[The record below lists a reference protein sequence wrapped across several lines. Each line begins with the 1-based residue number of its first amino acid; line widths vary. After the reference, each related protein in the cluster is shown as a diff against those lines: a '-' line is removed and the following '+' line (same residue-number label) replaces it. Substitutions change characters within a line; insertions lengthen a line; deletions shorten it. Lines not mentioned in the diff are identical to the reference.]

1 MRRRWGR
8 VVGLGCLLLVGTMW
22 GAQPDEVRTIL
33 GRCVIANTQPHLAT
47 AVSAF
52 ETMNYFPALGN
63 GNLMVTLSGTPERL
77 TFHLGKTDFWR
88 DKCRDKKWWQSGN
101 VLTGYVN
108 VLVPDLAGA
117 TFQQSVDLYHAEA
130 STVLTKAEKVV
141 ALRSVVPHEAENLLV
156 NTIENRGKQP
166 IALRIETCTD
176 QFVNRAEPFEV
187 AAGVDE
193 KDPALAWTTRKTHV
207 PPDYNDFGSCEFRMW
222 VAVATRL
229 FDAQC
234 QTQIDNTVNYDAN
247 DLQVKSAQLFTLE
260 PGRSLLVVTK
270 VHSTGI
276 PVTMNPADPR
286 PAALEAVKA
295 LSREQVQEQIQKHRA
310 WWDGYWHKSYV
321 RLDAE
326 PIIERTYYGALYVL
340 GCSTRVGKYP
350 VGCNGFPVNDE
361 VPWGGDYHWNYN
373 NEALYYGAYSANRI
387 EQTEPYDRTVLEA
400 NTFGRMQAKA
410 GKVAGTL
417 FFMATAPGHLNEAII
432 LGQKTHAVE
441 ASLNLIERY
450 YSTYDLE
457 WAKSMYP
464 FFKDVAA
471 YWDQDL
477 EKNKETRPNGTPR
490 YVIVDSKPME
500 GPTVDT
506 YNGITGLAFLRRF
519 YRGMID
525 LTQDLTA
532 SGYNTGYT
540 EKDIAR
546 WKDFLANLAE
556 YPMSYAY
563 GRRVFAWGEVT
574 LNPLLTEQDWVLYPV
589 FPGEQVG
596 LASNPWLLAVARN
609 TLAIKPQYYVEWL
622 NNPPQIF
629 SIAARLAGH
638 PPEVIERCRTYFS
651 KVGVNNFR
659 SGGGNVEGAGVAEG
673 INAMLL
679 QSHEGFLRLF
689 PCWHH
694 PEAKF
699 ATIRAAGA
707 FLVSAE
713 ARGGVCQPI
722 TIMSEKGR
730 PCSVLNPWPGKTVVV
745 QDTAGG
751 AVDVKVED
759 RSCGQICTFATQ
771 AGKTYTVAPK
781 DGLPAPAPYW
791 NAALYK
797 PVTASSNFKPEKE
810 KDNWDAAKLTDGVRI
825 NTRVGHRGWTSALFD
840 DAKHTEWVQVDLGQ
854 AVSAKAIQLWP
865 LDHGDA
871 WQNTHCS
878 EPFVE
883 STEIDQSYDGFPL
896 DFHIL
901 VSQDGKAWD
910 ELVKMTSFRRPAV
923 GPDDSDRK
931 TKDVTGPERFDFEPR
946 SFRYVKVESTRLRKT
961 RYFGKYA
968 MQLAEIE
975 VVRGEPAP
983 ASAPASAPAPAA
995 APTTKPK

>member
-1 MRRRWGR
+1 MNRSWCR
-8 VVGLGCLLLVGTMW
+8 VLGVGCLLWAGRVW
-22 GAQPDEVRTIL
+22 GAAQPAQPDEVRTIL
-33 GRCVIANTQPHLAT
+33 NRCVIANTQPRLAG
-47 AVSAF
+47 AVSPF

-63 GNLMVTLSGTPERL
+63 GNLMVTLSGTPDRL

-88 DKCRDKKWWQSGN
+88 DKCRDQKWWQSGN
-101 VLTGYVN
+101 VLAGYVN
-108 VLVPDLAGA
+108 VLLTDMAGA
-117 TFQQSVDLYHAEA
+117 TFQQSVDLYRAE
-130 STVLTKAEKVV
+130 STTVLTKADRVV
-141 ALRSVVPHEAENLLV
+141 ALRSVVPHESENLLV

-166 IALRIETCTD
+166 VALRIETCAD

-193 KDPALAWTTRKTHV
+193 KDPALAWTTRKTQV
-207 PPDYNDFGSCEFRMW
+207 PPDHNDFGSSEFRMW
-222 VAVATRL
+222 AAVVTRL

-234 QTQIDNTVNYDAN
+234 QTQIDNTINYDAN

-270 VHSTGI
+270 VHSTGLPI
-276 PVTMNPADPR
+276 TMNPATPL
-286 PAALEAVKA
+286 PPALETIKA
-295 LSREQVQEQIQKHRA
+295 LSREQVLEQVQKHRT
-310 WWDGYWHKSYV
+310 WWDVYWHKSYV

-326 PIIERTYYGALYVL
+326 PIIERTYYGAMYVL
-340 GCSTRVGKYP
+340 GCCTRVGQYP

-373 NEALYYGAYSANRI
+373 NEALYYGAYSANRV
-387 EQTEPYDRTVLEA
+387 EQSEPYDQTVLEA
-400 NTFGRMQAKA
+400 NVFGRAQAKA
-410 GKVAGTL
+410 AKAPGTL
-417 FFMATAPGHLNEAII
+417 FFMATAPGHLNEAIT
-432 LGQKTHAVE
+432 LGQRTHAVE
-441 ASLNLIERY
+441 ASMNLIQRY
-450 YSTYDLE
+450 YLTYDLE

-477 EKNKETRPNGTPR
+477 EKNKELRPNGTPR

-506 YNGITGLAFLRRF
+506 YNSITALAFVRRF

-525 LTQDLTA
+525 LTEDLNA
-532 SGYNTGYT
+532 AGYKTGHT
-540 EKDIAR
+540 EKDVAR
-546 WKDFLANLAE
+546 WKDFVANLAE

-563 GRRVFAWGEVT
+563 GRKVFAWGEVT

-589 FPGEQVG
+589 YPAEQVG
-596 LASNPWLLAVARN
+596 LGTNPGLLATARN

-622 NNPPQIF
+622 NNPPQVF
-629 SIAARLAGH
+629 SIAARLAEH
-638 PPEVIERCRTYFS
+638 PPQVIERCRAYFS
-651 KVGVNNFR
+651 KVGVNSFR

-679 QSHEGFLRLF
+679 QSHEGYLRLF

-699 ATIRAAGA
+699 VTIRGAGA

-713 ARGGVCQPI
+713 KKGGVCQPI
-722 TIMSEKGR
+722 TVISEKGR

-745 QDTAGG
+745 QDTPGG
-751 AVDVKVED
+751 EVKVTVED
-759 RSCGQICTFATQ
+759 KPFGQICTFATQ
-771 AGKTYTVAPK
+771 AGKTYTVTAK
-781 DGLPAPAPYW
+781 DGLPGPAPYW

-797 PVTASSNFKPEKE
+797 PVTASTSFKPEKE
-810 KDNWDAAKLTDGVRI
+810 KDNWDVAKLTDGTRI
-825 NTRVGHRGWTSALFD
+825 NTRVGHRGWTSALYD
-840 DAKHTEWVQVDLGQ
+840 DAKHAEWVQVDLGQ
-854 AVSAKAIQLWP
+854 SVSAQAIQLWP

-896 DFHIL
+896 DFRIA
-901 VSQDGKAWD
+901 VSEDGKAWD
-910 ELVKMTSFRRPAV
+910 EVAKRDRYRRPAV

-931 TKDVTGPERFDFEPR
+931 AKDVTGPERFDFKPR
-946 SFRYVKVESTRLRKT
+946 SFRYVKVEATRLRKT

-968 MQLAEIE
+968 MQLAEVE
-975 VVRGEPAP
+975 VVRTDA
-983 ASAPASAPAPAA
+983 
-995 APTTKPK
+995 KP

>member
-1 MRRRWGR
+1 MRRSWCC
-8 VVGLGCLLLVGTMW
+8 VLAVGCLLATARVW
-22 GAQPDEVRTIL
+22 SAQPDELRTIL
-33 GRCVIANTQPHLAT
+33 NRCVIANTQPH
-47 AVSAF
+47 AVNTVSTF
-52 ETMNYFPALGN
+52 ETMNFFPAMGN
-63 GNLMVTLSGTPERL
+63 GSLMVTLSGVPERL

-88 DKCRDKKWWQSGN
+88 DRCRDKKWWQSGN
-101 VLTGYVN
+101 VLAGYLN
-108 VLVPDLAGA
+108 VVLPDMAGA
-117 TFQQSVDLYHAEA
+117 TFQQSVDLVRADTD
-130 STVLTKAEKVV
+130 TVLTKAERVIGI
-141 ALRSVVPHEAENLLV
+141 RSTVPHESDNLLL

-166 IALRIETCTD
+166 IVLRIETCAN

-193 KDPALAWTTRKTHV
+193 KDPALAWTMRKTHV
-207 PPDYNDFGSCEFRMW
+207 PADYNDFGSCAFRMW
-222 VAVATRL
+222 ATVVTRL

-247 DLQVKSAQLFTLE
+247 DLEVKASQLFTLE

-286 PAALEAVKA
+286 PAAVEALKA
-295 LSREQVQEQIQKHRA
+295 LTREQVQEETKKHRT

-326 PIIERTYYGALYVL
+326 PVIERTYYGAMYVL
-340 GCSTRVGKYP
+340 GCCTRVGKYP
-350 VGCNGFPVNDE
+350 VGCNGFPVNDD

-373 NEALYYGAYSANRI
+373 NEALFYGVYSANRI
-387 EQTEPYDRTVLEA
+387 EQSEPYDRTVLEA
-400 NTFGRMQAKA
+400 NVFGRMQAKA
-410 GKVAGTL
+410 AKVAGTL
-417 FFMATAPGHLNEAII
+417 FFMATAPGHLNEPVI
-432 LGQKTHAVE
+432 LGQRTHAVE
-441 ASLNLIERY
+441 ASMNLIQRY
-450 YSTYDLE
+450 YLTYDLE

-471 YWDQDL
+471 YWDEDL
-477 EKNKETRPNGTPR
+477 PKNKETRANGTPR

-500 GPTVDT
+500 GPTVDS
-506 YNGITGLAFLRRF
+506 YNPITALAFLRRF

-525 LTQDLTA
+525 MTQDLNA
-532 SGYNTGYT
+532 SGYKAGYT

-546 WKDFLANLAE
+546 WKDFVANLAE
-556 YPMSYAY
+556 YPMSHAY
-563 GRRVFAWGEVT
+563 GRKVFAWGEVT

-596 LASNPWLLAVARN
+596 LGSDPRLLAVARN
-609 TLAIKPQYYVEWL
+609 TLTIKPQYYVEWL

-629 SIAARLAGH
+629 SIAARVADY

-651 KVGVNNFR
+651 KIGVNGFR

-679 QSHEGFLRLF
+679 QSQEGYLRLF

-699 ATIRAAGA
+699 VTIRAAGA

-713 ARGGVCQPI
+713 KKGGVCQPI
-722 TIMSEKGR
+722 AVVSEKGR
-730 PCSVLNPWPGKTVVV
+730 PCSVLNPWPGKMIGVRVEGV
-745 QDTAGG
+745 PPSNRGQDARDTTDGPVNV
-751 AVDVKVED
+751 AVAET
-759 RSCGQICTFATQ
+759 SYGQVCTFATQ

-781 DGLPAPAPYW
+781 DGLPAPVPYW

-797 PVTASSNFKPEKE
+797 PVTASSNFKPDKE
-810 KDNWDAAKLTDGVRI
+810 KDNWDAVKLTDGVRI
-825 NTRVGHRGWTSALFD
+825 NTRVGHRGWTSTLYD
-840 DAKHTEWVQVDLGQ
+840 DAKHTEWVQVDLTGP
-854 AVSAKAIQLWP
+854 VNAKAIQLWP

-883 STEIDQSYDGFPL
+883 SSEIDQSYDGFPL
-896 DFHIL
+896 DFRIL

-910 ELVKMTSFRRPAV
+910 EIAKLDRFRRPSV
-923 GPDDSDRK
+923 GAEDGDRK
-931 TKDVTGPERFDFEPR
+931 PMDVTGPDRFEFAPR
-946 SFRYVKVESTRLRKT
+946 AFRFVKIEATRLRKT

-968 MQLAEIE
+968 MQLAEVE
-975 VVRGEPAP
+975 VVRADATP
-983 ASAPASAPAPAA
+983 
-995 APTTKPK
+995 

>member
-1 MRRRWGR
+1 
-8 VVGLGCLLLVGTMW
+8 V
-22 GAQPDEVRTIL
+22 L

-52 ETMNYFPALGN
+52 ETMDYFPALGN
-63 GNLMVTLSGTPERL
+63 GNLMVTLSGVPERL

-88 DKCRDKKWWQSGN
+88 DKCRDHKWWQSGN
-101 VLTGYVN
+101 VLAGYLN
-108 VLVPDLAGA
+108 VMMPEMAGA
-117 TFQQSVDLYHAEA
+117 TFQQTVDLYRAETD
-130 STVLTKAEKVV
+130 TVLTKADRVIG
-141 ALRSVVPHEAENLLV
+141 LRSIVPHESDNLLI
-156 NTIENRGKQP
+156 NTIENRGKQSV
-166 IALRIETCTD
+166 ALQIETCAN
-176 QFVNRAEPFEV
+176 QFANRAEPFEV

-193 KDPALAWTTRKTHV
+193 KDPALAWTMRKTHV
-207 PPDYNDFGSCEFRMW
+207 PADYNDFGSCAFRMW
-222 VAVATRL
+222 AAVVTRL

-234 QTQIDNTVNYDAN
+234 QSQIKNTISYDTN
-247 DLQVKSAQLFTLE
+247 DLQVKATQVFTLE

-276 PVTMNPADPR
+276 PLTMNPADPR
-286 PAALEAVKA
+286 PAAVEAVKA
-295 LSREQVQEQIQKHRA
+295 LTREQVQEQTKTHRT
-310 WWDGYWHKSYV
+310 WWDNYWHKSFI

-326 PIIERTYYGALYVL
+326 PVIERTYYGALYVL

-361 VPWGGDYHWNYN
+361 VPWGGDYHFNYN
-373 NEALYYGAYSANRI
+373 HEALFYGAYSANRI

-400 NTFGRMQAKA
+400 NTFGRAQAKA
-410 GKVAGTL
+410 AKVAGTL
-417 FFMATAPGHLNEAII
+417 FFMATGPSHVNEPII
-432 LGQKTHAVE
+432 MGQRTHAVE

-450 YSTYDLE
+450 YLTYDLE

-477 EKNKETRPNGTPR
+477 EKNKEIRPNGTPR

-500 GPTVDT
+500 GPTVDS
-506 YNGITGLAFLRRF
+506 YNPITGLAFLQRF

-532 SGYNTGYT
+532 AGVRTGYT
-540 EKDIAR
+540 EKDLAR
-546 WKDFLANLAE
+546 WKDIVANLAD

-563 GRRVFAWGEVT
+563 GRKAFAWGEVT

-589 FPGEQVG
+589 FPAEQVG
-596 LASNPWLLAVARN
+596 LGSDPRLLAVARN
-609 TLAIKPQYYVEWL
+609 TLTIKPQYYVEWL

-629 SIAARLAGH
+629 SIAARLATH

-651 KVGVNNFR
+651 KLGVNSFR

-679 QSHEGFLRLF
+679 QSHEGYLRLF

-694 PEAKF
+694 PEAKV
-699 ATIRAAGA
+699 ATLRAAGA

-713 ARGGVCQPI
+713 KKGGVCQPI
-722 TIMSEKGR
+722 TVLSEKGR
-730 PCSVLNPWPGKTVVV
+730 PCSVLNPWPGRMVAV
-745 QDTAGG
+745 QDAQAGPVNVTV
-751 AVDVKVED
+751 AEKP
-759 RSCGQICTFATQ
+759 CGQICTFATQ
-771 AGKTYTVAPK
+771 AGKTYTISPK
-781 DGLPAPAPYW
+781 GGLPAPILYW

-797 PVTASSNFKPEKE
+797 PVTASSNFKPDKE

-825 NTRVGHRGWTSALFD
+825 NTRVGHRGWTSTLYD
-840 DAKHTEWVQVDLGQ
+840 DSKHTEWVQVDLGQ
-854 AVSAKAIQLWP
+854 LANVKAIQLWP

-883 STEIDQSYDGFPL
+883 SSEIDQSYDGFPV

-901 VSQDGKAWD
+901 VSQDAKSWEEVAKLD
-910 ELVKMTSFRRPAV
+910 RFRRPAV
-923 GPDDSDRK
+923 GADDGDRK
-931 TKDVTGPERFDFEPR
+931 PMDVIGPERFDFTPR
-946 SFRYVKVESTRLRKT
+946 ALRFVKVEATRLRKT

-968 MQLAEIE
+968 MQLAEVE
-975 VVRGEPAP
+975 VVRVD
-983 ASAPASAPAPAA
+983 
-995 APTTKPK
+995 PTP

>member
-1 MRRRWGR
+1 MNRSRCGTSL
-8 VVGLGCLLLVGTMW
+8 VMTSCCLLALGGLLSTRGVL

-33 GRCVIANTQPHLAT
+33 NRCVIANTQPHAVNT
-47 AVSAF
+47 VSAF
-52 ETMNYFPALGN
+52 ETMDFFPALGN
-63 GNLMVTLSGTPERL
+63 GNLMVTLSGVPERL

-88 DKCRDKKWWQSGN
+88 DKCRDKKWWQSSN
-101 VLTGYVN
+101 ILTGYVN
-108 VLVPDLAGA
+108 VILPDMAGA
-117 TFQQSVDLYHAEA
+117 TFQQTVELGRADAE
-130 STVLTKAEKVV
+130 TVLTKAERVV
-141 ALRSVVPHEAENLLV
+141 GLRSVVPHESDNLLI

-166 IALRIETCTD
+166 VALRIETCTN

-193 KDPALAWTTRKTHV
+193 KDPALAWTMRKTHV
-207 PPDYNDFGSCEFRMW
+207 PVDYNDFGSCAFRMW
-222 VAVATRL
+222 AAVATRL
-229 FDAQC
+229 FDTQC
-234 QTQIDNTVNYDAN
+234 QTEIDNTVNYDAN
-247 DLQVKSAQLFTLE
+247 DLQVKAAQMFTLE
-260 PGRSLLVVTK
+260 PGRSLLVVTR
-270 VHSTGI
+270 VHSTGT
-276 PVTMNPADPR
+276 PLTMNPADPR
-286 PAALEAVKA
+286 PPAIEALKA
-295 LSREQVQEQIQKHRA
+295 LTREQVQEQLQKHRA
-310 WWDGYWHKSYV
+310 WWDAYWHKSYI

-350 VGCNGFPVNDE
+350 AGCNGFPVSDD

-373 NEALYYGAYSANRI
+373 HEALFSGACSANRV
-387 EQTEPYDRTVLEA
+387 EQTEPYDRTVREA
-400 NTFGRMQAKA
+400 NVFGRMQAKA
-410 GKVAGTL
+410 NKVPGTL
-417 FFMATAPGHLNEAII
+417 FFMATGPGHLNEPVV

-441 ASLNLIERY
+441 ASMNLIQRY
-450 YSTYDLE
+450 YMTYDLE
-457 WAKSMYP
+457 WAKSVYP

-532 SGYNTGYT
+532 AGFNTGYT
-540 EKDIAR
+540 DKDLAR
-546 WKDFLANLAE
+546 WKDFLANLAD
-556 YPMSYAY
+556 YPMSFAY
-563 GRRVFAWGEVT
+563 GRKVFAWGEVT
-574 LNPLLTEQDWVLYPV
+574 LNPLLTEQDWILYPV
-589 FPGEQVG
+589 YPGEQVG
-596 LASNPWLLAVARN
+596 LGSDPKLLAVARN
-609 TLAIKPQYYVEWL
+609 TLTIKPQYYVEWL

-629 SIAARLAGH
+629 SIAARLATH

-651 KVGVNNFR
+651 KIGVNGFR

-679 QSHEGFLRLF
+679 QSHEGYLRLF
-689 PCWHH
+689 PCWHY

-699 ATIRAAGA
+699 VTLRANGA

-713 ARGGVCQPI
+713 KKGGVCQPI
-722 TIMSEKGR
+722 TVVSEKGR

-745 QDTAGG
+745 QDSAGAQVAATA
-751 AVDVKVED
+751 EE
-759 RSCGQICTFATQ
+759 RPYGQVCTFPTQ

-781 DGLPAPAPYW
+781 DGLPAPVAYW

-810 KDNWDAAKLTDGVRI
+810 KDNWDAVRLTDGVRI
-825 NTRVGHRGWTSALFD
+825 NTRVGHHGWTSALYD
-840 DAKHTEWVQVDLGQ
+840 DAKHTEWVQVDLTE
-854 AVSAKAIQLWP
+854 AMNAKAIQLWP

-883 STEIDQSYDGFPL
+883 SSEIDQSYDGFPV

-910 ELVKMTSFRRPAV
+910 EIVKVDRFRRPSV
-923 GPDDSDRK
+923 GADDGDRK
-931 TKDVTGPERFDFEPR
+931 PMDVTGPDRFEFAPR
-946 SFRYVKVESTRLRKT
+946 SFRFVKVEATRLRKT

-975 VVRGEPAP
+975 VVRADAQP
-983 ASAPASAPAPAA
+983 
-995 APTTKPK
+995 

>member
-1 MRRRWGR
+1 MRRSWYC
-8 VVGLGCLLLVGTMW
+8 VLALGGLLLVGSSD
-22 GAQPDEVRTIL
+22 GAQPDEVRTVL
-33 GRCVIANTQPHLAT
+33 GRCVIANTQPHLAN

-63 GNLMVTLSGTPERL
+63 GNLMVTLSGGPERL

-88 DKCRDKKWWQSGN
+88 DKCRDKRWWQSGN
-101 VLTGYVN
+101 VLAGYLN
-108 VLVPDLAGA
+108 VTLPDMAGA
-117 TFQQSVDLYHAEA
+117 TFQQSVDLYRGE
-130 STVLTKAEKVV
+130 TNTTLTKAERVV
-141 ALRSVVPHEAENLLV
+141 ALRSVVPHESDNLLV

-166 IALRIETCTD
+166 VALRLETCAN
-176 QFVNRAEPFEV
+176 QFANRAEPFEV

-193 KDPALAWTTRKTHV
+193 KDPALAWTMRKTHV

-222 VAVATRL
+222 AAVVTRL

-247 DLQVKSAQLFTLE
+247 DLQVKAVQVLTLE

-276 PVTMNPADPR
+276 PLTMNPADPR
-286 PAALEAVKA
+286 VAALEACKA
-295 LSREQVQEQIQKHRA
+295 LTREQVQEQIQKHRT
-310 WWDGYWHKSYV
+310 WWDSYWHKSYV

-326 PIIERTYYGALYVL
+326 AVVERTYYGALYVL

-350 VGCNGFPVNDE
+350 VGCNGFPIDDE

-373 NEALYYGAYSANRI
+373 NEALYYGAYSANRV
-387 EQTEPYDRTVLEA
+387 EQSEPYDRTVLEA
-400 NTFGRMQAKA
+400 NTFGRMQARA
-410 GKVAGTL
+410 AKVPGTL
-417 FFMATAPGHLNEAII
+417 FFMATAPAHLNEPVI

-441 ASLNLIERY
+441 ASLNLIQRY
-450 YSTYDLE
+450 YTTYDLE
-457 WAKSMYP
+457 WAKSVYP

-477 EKNKETRPNGTPR
+477 EKNKEMRPNGTPR

-500 GPTVDT
+500 GPTDDS
-506 YNGITGLAFLRRF
+506 YNGITGLAFLHRF

-532 SGYNTGYT
+532 SGYQTGYT

-563 GRRVFAWGEVT
+563 GRKVFAWGEVT

-596 LASNPWLLAVARN
+596 LGSDPRLLAVARN
-609 TLAIKPQYYVEWL
+609 TLTIKPQYYVEWL

-629 SIAARLAGH
+629 SIAARVADH
-638 PPEVIERCRTYFS
+638 PPEVIERFRAYFS
-651 KVGVNNFR
+651 RIGVNSFR
-659 SGGGNVEGAGVAEG
+659 SGGGNVEGAGVAEA

-679 QSHEGFLRLF
+679 QSHEGYLRLF
-689 PCWHH
+689 PCWYH

-699 ATIRAAGA
+699 VTIRAAGA

-713 ARGGVCQPI
+713 RKGGVCQPI
-722 TIMSEKGR
+722 AVVSEKGR
-730 PCSVLNPWPGKTVVV
+730 PCSVLNPWPGKMVAV
-745 QDTAGG
+745 QDTRGG
-751 AVDVKVED
+751 PVNVTVADKVG
-759 RSCGQICTFATQ
+759 GQICTFATQ
-771 AGKTYTVAPK
+771 AGKTYTVGVK
-781 DGLPAPAPYW
+781 GELPPPVPYW
-791 NAALYK
+791 NVALYK
-797 PVTASSNFKPEKE
+797 PVTASSNFKPDKE

-825 NTRVGHRGWTSALFD
+825 NTRVGHRGWTSTLYD
-840 DAKHTEWVQVDLGQ
+840 DAKHTEWVQVDLTQ
-854 AVSAKAIQLWP
+854 VVNVKAIQLWP

-883 STEIDQSYDGFPL
+883 SSEIDQSYDGFPL

-910 ELVKMTSFRRPAV
+910 EIAKVDRFRRPAV
-923 GPDDSDRK
+923 GPEDGDRK
-931 TKDVTGPERFDFEPR
+931 PKDVTGPDRFEFAPR
-946 SFRYVKVESTRLRKT
+946 SFRFVKIEATRLRKT

-968 MQLAEIE
+968 MQLAEVE
-975 VVRGEPAP
+975 VVRADANP
-983 ASAPASAPAPAA
+983 
-995 APTTKPK
+995 